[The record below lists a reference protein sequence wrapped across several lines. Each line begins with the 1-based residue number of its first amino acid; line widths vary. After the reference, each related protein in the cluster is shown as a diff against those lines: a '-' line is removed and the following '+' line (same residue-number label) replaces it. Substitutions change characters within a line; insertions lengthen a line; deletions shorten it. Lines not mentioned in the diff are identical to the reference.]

1 MSPLDWLLAA
11 LIAALVGAAAYFAF
25 RRKKSGS
32 CCGDC
37 GKCSVCP
44 ACKGKKEDGEKKN

>member
-11 LIAALVGAAAYFAF
+11 LIAAIVGAALYSAL
-25 RRKKSGS
+25 RKKKSGS

-37 GKCSVCP
+37 GKCP
-44 ACKGKKEDGEKKN
+44 ACCNSKRGEENNSKKD